1 LYQSVRKVN
10 KWKNEKAFERNINV
24 NATISLEVSKK
35 SCHNT
40 LRRELYEEE
49 KNYSSM
55 E

>member
-1 LYQSVRKVN
+1 LYQSGRKVN
-10 KWKNEKAFERNINV
+10 NRKNERAFERNINV
-24 NATISLEVSKK
+24 NATIFLEVSKK

-40 LRRELYEEE
+40 HRRELYEEE